1 MPHLALWQWLLGAF
15 NAFTVGAAKTG
26 VPGGGT
32 LMVPLMI
39 LLVRNARYAAA
50 WTAPMLSTG
59 DVFAV
64 VYWRRHADAKK
75 LFSLI
80 PWVVM
85 GMVGGAFALRL
96 NEHLLRQIV
105 GGIVGTMLVLFVLQ
119 RRGCFENISRGAEI
133 YGIAAGF
140 ATVVANAAGP
150 IMNMYLLTR
159 QLSKEQFVATGA
171 WFFFVVN
178 LAKVPVYMWYGL
190 FSRESLVFDALM
202 APIVVAGGFAGLWLI
217 HRVPQR
223 AFEWLVVV
231 LTTVSLGLLFRN

>member
-1 MPHLALWQWLLGAF
+1 MPQLAAWQWLLGAF

-32 LMVPLMI
+32 LVVPLMV
-39 LLVRNARYAAA
+39 LLVGNARFAAA

-59 DVFAV
+59 DMFAV
-64 VYWRRHADAKK
+64 FYWRRHADAKK

-80 PWVVM
+80 PWVLI
-85 GMVGGAFALRL
+85 GGVGGAFALKL
-96 NEHLLRQIV
+96 NEHTLRRVV
-105 GGIVGTMLVLFVLQ
+105 GGIVGTMLVLFILQ
-119 RRGCFENISRGAEI
+119 RRGLFKNVSRGAEI
-133 YGIAAGF
+133 YGVAAGF

-178 LAKVPVYMWYGL
+178 LAKVPIYIWYGL
-190 FSRESLVFDALM
+190 FSVESLLFDLFM

-217 HRVPQR
+217 HRVPQKV
-223 AFEWLVVV
+223 FEWLVVV
-231 LTTVSLGLLFRN
+231 LTSISLYFLFR

>member
-1 MPHLALWQWLLGAF
+1 
-15 NAFTVGAAKTG
+15 
-26 VPGGGT
+26 
-32 LMVPLMI
+32 MVPLMI